1 MIFKRTETPPFNDMV
16 VGGNLGLNLSIT
28 RGQVL
33 MIQFSKMLNF
43 FPDRTL
49 SEWGGGLH
57 ELDRMEFT
65 RARLSFESSVM
76 TTPGTDC
83 WLYRLDAS
91 KSWGPDNWQ
100 LKDKP
105 NPEFG
110 SPFEP
115 YLTCNGGIVTIN
127 QARRLLGV
135 DSLWLFK
142 LKLHMLLDD
151 LVILECVKKLLRPPP
166 LWAKHEKFSGD
177 FLNLGAES

>member
-1 MIFKRTETPPFNDMV
+1 MKFSRTENPPFNDIV
-16 VGGNLGLNLSIT
+16 VGTNLGLDISLT

-33 MIQFSKMLNF
+33 MIQFSKLLNI

-49 SEWGGGLH
+49 PSWGGGVE
-57 ELDRMEFT
+57 ELEPADFT
-65 RARLSFESSVM
+65 RARVLFESEVM
-76 TTPGTDC
+76 ATPGTDC
-83 WLYRLDAS
+83 WLYRMDAFS
-91 KSWGPDNWQ
+91 PWGPRNWQ
-100 LKDKP
+100 LKDAP

-115 YLTCNGGIVTIN
+115 YLTINGGLVTIN

-166 LWAKHEKFSGD
+166 LWAKHERFSGD
-177 FLNLGAES
+177 YLNRGAES

>member
-1 MIFKRTETPPFNDMV
+1 MKFKRTETPPFNDMV
-16 VGGNLGLNLSIT
+16 VGGNLGLNLSLT

-33 MIQFSKMLNF
+33 MIQFSKLLNF

-49 SEWGGGLH
+49 PEWGGGLE
-57 ELDRMEFT
+57 ELEHTAFT
-65 RARLSFESSVM
+65 KARLSFESSVM
-76 TTPGTDC
+76 ATSGIDC
-83 WLYRLDAS
+83 WLYRLDAF
-91 KSWGPDNWQ
+91 KPWGPDNWQ
-100 LKDKP
+100 LKDRP

-115 YLTCNGGIVTIN
+115 YLTVNGGVVTIN